1 MTKIEICAVGGY
13 NEVGKNMTAIKYG
26 DEVVVCDMGLH
37 LPKIIT
43 FEEGGGCR
51 EELTREEL
59 INIDAIP
66 DDSVIE
72 QWNKNVKAIVVTH
85 CHLDHLGAIPFMASD
100 FKCPIIGTP
109 FTLEVM
115 KSILRDDRIKLPNQL
130 KVLNPNSSMKLSEN
144 ITVEFINMTHS
155 TPQTVMAVIHTPE
168 GAVIYANDF
177 KFDNHPVVGK
187 KPNYD
192 RLKEIGKK
200 GVAAIIVDALYSS
213 SNMKTPSEKV
223 AREML
228 KDVML
233 GTENEGNLVV
243 VTTFASHIARLS
255 SIVDFGKKMH
265 RKILFLGRSLDKYVR
280 AAETIKIIDFT
291 KSVDLVGGSAN
302 VERKLRVVVKNR
314 GKYLIVCTG
323 NQGEPNATLM
333 KMALGE
339 FPSFRFEKN
348 DHMIFACRTIP
359 SPINIANRAMIEEK
373 IEKQGVRI
381 FKDLHTSGHASRED
395 HRDLLNMLKPKHVI
409 PAHGDM
415 TKLSPMADLACE
427 MGYELGK
434 TVHLLRNG
442 QIIELS

>member
-1 MTKIEICAVGGY
+1 MAKIEICAVGGY
-13 NEVGKNMTAIKYG
+13 GEVGKNMTAVKYG
-26 DEVVVCDMGLH
+26 DDVVICDMGLY

-43 FEEGGGCR
+43 FEEEGGCR
-51 EELTREEL
+51 EKLTRDDL

-72 QWNKNVKAIVVTH
+72 QWDKDVKAIVITH
-85 CHLDHLGAIPFMASD
+85 CHLDHLGAVPFMASD

-109 FTLEVM
+109 FTIEVM
-115 KSILRDDRIKLPNQL
+115 KSILRDDEIRLPNQL
-130 KVLNPNSSMKLSEN
+130 KTLNPNSSMKISEN
-144 ITVEFINMTHS
+144 ITIEFINMTHS
-155 TPQTVMAVIHTPE
+155 TPQTVMTVIHTPE
-168 GAVIYANDF
+168 GAVVYANDF
-177 KFDNHPVVGK
+177 KFDNHPVIGK

-200 GVAAIIVDALYSS
+200 GVFALVADALYSS

-243 VTTFASHIARLS
+243 VTTFASHIARLK
-255 SIVDFGKKMH
+255 SIVDFGKKMR
-265 RKILFLGRSLDKYVR
+265 RKIVFLGRSLDKYVR
-280 AAETIKIIDFT
+280 AAEAIKLVDFT
-291 KSVDLVGGSAN
+291 RGVDLVGGSAN
-302 VERKLRVVVKNR
+302 ADRKLREVMKNR
-314 GKYLIVCTG
+314 GKYLVVCTG
-323 NQGEPNATLM
+323 NQGEPKSTLM

-339 FPSFRFEKN
+339 FRSFSFEKN
-348 DHMIFACRTIP
+348 DHMIFACRVIP
-359 SPINIANRAMIEEK
+359 APINMANRALIEDK

-381 FKDLHTSGHASRED
+381 FKDIHTSGHASRED
-395 HRDLLNMLKPKHVI
+395 HRDLLNMLKPRHVI
-409 PAHGDM
+409 PAHGDV

-427 MGYELGK
+427 MGYVLGK